1 MQMQSLR
8 AKIILLTCLTVV
20 SSAAVIGAFSYIRTV
35 RNTLDIAVEGLS
47 GEARL
52 MALRFKN
59 VHDQMKSDLLMVSV
73 SPSFQ
78 AVVQRRL
85 SNTGN
90 IDHRPQTD
98 RREALASLFTALLE
112 TRPYYTQA
120 RLIGL
125 KDNGRELV
133 RVERQGDVI
142 IRTPKEN
149 LQEKHA
155 EPYFQEATA
164 HLDHGRNTSAHH
176 GHKVS
181 FSDVTYNRENGK
193 VSLPR
198 IVTIRAV
205 LPVFDEYHHPFG
217 LIVMNADYEK
227 LLSHAFTGVIRNDSV
242 FVVNNAGDYLK
253 YETDGTIS
261 GLEFHD
267 AYTIPPPAVVDTILN
282 SEAGEDSFIDDQN
295 ISYFVR
301 VNVNEDEPDETLSV
315 MLQVPRDMLMSG
327 ALAIRRDGM
336 MLTIAL
342 LLVTLGATSVL
353 SRRLMAPLE
362 QLTDK
367 VTKSKEDNAR
377 LELPVG
383 TADEVGKLARAFQAL
398 TDSHVENE
406 SKLRSVISNIGEGI
420 VMIDETGIIDSFNPA
435 CGRIFGY
442 APEEVIGKNISMLMP
457 APHREKHD
465 AYLKRYD
472 SSGEKKIAWEGRRE
486 IGLRRDGSEFPAELT
501 VTELVLDG
509 RRRFI
514 GILRDITEQEAVD
527 RAKTE
532 FISIVSHEL
541 RTPLTS
547 IKGALGLLRGGA
559 LKDKPGKTQE
569 VLDIAYK
576 NSERLRRL
584 IDDILDMERI
594 GSGKMDIAPEPMD
607 LALLVRASIQA
618 NKGYAAEHGV
628 SFVRSGAHE
637 PVLVNGDGDR
647 LMQVMANLLS
657 NAAKFSE
664 KGGEIRISLSQDP
677 QKGTVRVSVKDN
689 GCGIP
694 EAAQATIF
702 DRFTQADSSSQRK
715 KGGSGLGLGIA
726 KKIVELHGG
735 TIGFVTQENRGT
747 TFFFELEMLADA
759 KTKPL
764 DVYSCD

>member
-1 MQMQSLR
+1 M
-8 AKIILLTCLTVV
+8 
-20 SSAAVIGAFSYIRTV
+20 
-35 RNTLDIAVEGLS
+35 
-47 GEARL
+47 
-52 MALRFKN
+52 
-59 VHDQMKSDLLMVSV
+59 
-73 SPSFQ
+73 
-78 AVVQRRL
+78 
-85 SNTGN
+85 
-90 IDHRPQTD
+90 
-98 RREALASLFTALLE
+98 
-112 TRPYYTQA
+112 
-120 RLIGL
+120 
-125 KDNGRELV
+125 
-133 RVERQGDVI
+133 
-142 IRTPKEN
+142 
-149 LQEKHA
+149 
-155 EPYFQEATA
+155 
-164 HLDHGRNTSAHH
+164 
-176 GHKVS
+176 
-181 FSDVTYNRENGK
+181 
-193 VSLPR
+193 
-198 IVTIRAV
+198 
-205 LPVFDEYHHPFG
+205 
-217 LIVMNADYEK
+217 
-227 LLSHAFTGVIRNDSV
+227 
-242 FVVNNAGDYLK
+242 
-253 YETDGTIS
+253 
-261 GLEFHD
+261 
-267 AYTIPPPAVVDTILN
+267 
-282 SEAGEDSFIDDQN
+282 
-295 ISYFVR
+295 
-301 VNVNEDEPDETLSV
+301 
-315 MLQVPRDMLMSG
+315 
-327 ALAIRRDGM
+327 
-336 MLTIAL
+336 
-342 LLVTLGATSVL
+342 
-353 SRRLMAPLE
+353 
-362 QLTDK
+362 
-367 VTKSKEDNAR
+367 
-377 LELPVG
+377 
-383 TADEVGKLARAFQAL
+383 
-398 TDSHVENE
+398 
-406 SKLRSVISNIGEGI
+406 
-420 VMIDETGIIDSFNPA
+420 
-435 CGRIFGY
+435 
-442 APEEVIGKNISMLMP
+442 
-457 APHREKHD
+457 
-465 AYLKRYD
+465 
-472 SSGEKKIAWEGRRE
+472 
-486 IGLRRDGSEFPAELT
+486 
-501 VTELVLDG
+501 LDG